1 VRFAAEMKKEDPD
14 LRLLATLIGNDVALS
29 AAIINTVNSPFYG
42 GRRKASN
49 VQQALY
55 VLGLQRSAH
64 LIARL
69 LLRNAFPA
77 GSGAMM
83 QHFWDESTRMATTA
97 DDLAPHIA
105 GIDGDIAHTYALFR
119 DCGMAVMIGKFPNYE
134 QLVDINAGK
143 PGMTLL
149 LAEEAHYRFNHGRVG
164 YALGNSWLLPEF
176 LCNAILLHHDIERFT
191 SAHCDTASAEARL
204 VAFGMLV
211 EQVAALR
218 DHGGLVPDWI
228 PSELFVLRSLGLTPE
243 DIVLLCEQTATEE
256 A

>member
-1 VRFAAEMKKEDPD
+1 MADTDSPPANLEDQAERIARELTIPPCPAILVRFAAEMKKEDPD

-119 DCGMAVMIGKFPNYE
+119 DCGKAVMIAKFTDLRRRGRRSPRHGAR
-134 QLVDINAGK
+134 QSAAGRIR
-143 PGMTLL
+143 P
-149 LAEEAHYRFNHGRVG
+149 A
-164 YALGNSWLLPEF
+164 
-176 LCNAILLHHDIERFT
+176 
-191 SAHCDTASAEARL
+191 
-204 VAFGMLV
+204 
-211 EQVAALR
+211 
-218 DHGGLVPDWI
+218 GGAGDLDSRRWRAVRRMGGQRGVRAGE
-228 PSELFVLRSLGLTPE
+228 S
-243 DIVLLCEQTATEE
+243 QA
-256 A
+256 